1 MAWVLKTIEEKKEF
15 YNKCSEILNI
25 DHIFKE
31 PVRRR
36 TRWNTRNLGN
46 GRFPG
51 FGLIQCFGSSVRVMS
66 KKGTKIFYSYDE
78 VYRYL
83 KETIDI

>member
-1 MAWVLKTIEEKKEF
+1 MPSLDDKKEF
-15 YNKCSEILNI
+15 YARCADILGI
-25 DHIFKE
+25 AHEFRE

-51 FGLIQCFGSSVRVMS
+51 FGLIQCFGAFVRVVGRD
-66 KKGTKIFYSYDE
+66 GTRQFASYDE
-78 VYRYL
+78 VYDYL
-83 KETIDI
+83 RQYRKDG